1 MSELTIA
8 ALPGEHRRGSAAS
21 VLLGAVLRQGPVA
34 RSTIARLTGLSPAA
48 VTRHCVALAD
58 LGLLT
63 EVVGP
68 VPYQGVGRPH
78 IPLDIDTGRHI
89 VAGIHI
95 AHEYCTLALLDLRG
109 RVRVQLRVPHQNP
122 DDPRQVLTDAA
133 DRLVRLHGELLPG
146 RIPLG
151 LGVAAGG
158 WVDTEHGVLVEH
170 ASLGWRGVAVREL
183 LTARTGL
190 PVLVDS
196 HARALARAE
205 QLFGAAGHR
214 ESMVH
219 LFVGNVVDAAIVTG
233 GATHRGA
240 RSAAGEVAHLALGD
254 ATVRCPCGRYGCLE
268 ATVSDRAWAWRA
280 YRAGVI
286 DRPSIADLGDAAV
299 GGSPAAVQLLVERAT
314 LVGRAAAVLVDIVNP
329 EVLVVT
335 ELGVIRLAECVA
347 ALRAEV
353 AATSRLGT
361 SADTTVPSSFGEDVL
376 GVAAGAVQLDAIYT
390 DPLSIH
396 NPIRLGV

>member
-1 MSELTIA
+1 MTTSST
-8 ALPGEHRRGSAAS
+8 
-21 VLLGAVLRQGPVA
+21 LLDAVLRHGPVA

-48 VTRHCVALAD
+48 VTRHCVSLVD

-63 EVVGP
+63 EVVGQ
-68 VPYQGVGRPH
+68 VPYQGIGRPH
-78 IPLDIDTGRHI
+78 VPLDIDTDRHI
-89 VAGIHI
+89 VAGVHI

-109 RVRVQLRVPHQNP
+109 RVRAQLRVPHE
-122 DDPRQVLTDAA
+122 DPNDPLRVLTTAA

-146 RIPLG
+146 SVPLG
-151 LGVAAGG
+151 LGVAVGG
-158 WVDTEHGVLVEH
+158 WVDTDEGVLMEH
-170 ASLGWRGVAVREL
+170 ASLGWREVAIRDV

-205 QLFGAAGHR
+205 QLFGATGQR

-233 GATHRGA
+233 GTMHHGT

-254 ATVRCPCGRYGCLE
+254 AAIRCPCGRRGCLE

-280 YRAGVI
+280 YEAGVI
-286 DRPSIADLGDAAV
+286 DRPSIVDLGDAAV
-299 GGSPAAVQLLVERAT
+299 AGSRAATRLLVERAT
-314 LVGRAAAVLVDIVNP
+314 MVGRAVAVLFDIVNP

-335 ELGVIRLAECVA
+335 ELGVIRLPECA
-347 ALRAEV
+347 QALRAEV
-353 AATSRLGT
+353 AATSRVCT
-361 SADTTVPSSFGEDVL
+361 STDAVLPSSFGEDVL
-376 GVAAGAVQLDAIYT
+376 GVAAGAVQLDAIYA
-390 DPLSIH
+390 DPLRIH
-396 NPIRLGV
+396 NPIRVGV

>member
-1 MSELTIA
+1 MTTGP
-8 ALPGEHRRGSAAS
+8 PGEQRRGTAAAA
-21 VLLGAVLRQGPVA
+21 VLGAVLRHGPVP
-34 RSTIARLTGLSPAA
+34 RSTIARLAGLSPAA
-48 VTRHCVALAD
+48 VTRNCASLTD
-58 LGLLT
+58 LGLLA
-63 EVVGP
+63 EVAGP
-68 VPYQGVGRPH
+68 VPYQGIGRPH
-78 IPLDIDTGRHI
+78 VPVDIETGRHI
-89 VAGIHI
+89 VAGVHI

-109 RVRVQLRVPHQNP
+109 RVRARQRVPHHDP
-122 DDPRQVLTDAA
+122 DDPEEVLTTAA
-133 DRLVRLHGELLPG
+133 DRLVRLHAEQLPG
-146 RIPLG
+146 HIPLG

-158 WVDTEHGVLVEH
+158 WIDTERGVLVEH
-170 ASLGWRGVAVREL
+170 ASLGWREVAAREL

-219 LFVGNVVDAAIVTG
+219 LFVGNVVDAAIITG

-254 ATVRCPCGRYGCLE
+254 PAIRCPCGRHGCLE

-280 YRAGVI
+280 YQAGVI
-286 DRPSIADLGDAAV
+286 DRPSIVDLGDAAA
-299 GGSPAAVQLLVERAT
+299 GGSAAATRLLVERARM
-314 LVGRAAAVLVDIVNP
+314 VARAAALLFDIVNP
-329 EVLVVT
+329 DVLVVT
-335 ELGVIRLAECVA
+335 ELGVIRLPECAA

-353 AATSRLGT
+353 TATSRVCP
-361 SADTTVPSSFGEDVL
+361 SASAVRASSFGMDVL
-376 GVAAGAVQLDAIYT
+376 GVAAGAVQLDALYA
-390 DPLSIH
+390 DPLNLR